1 MRSLDLVGIR
11 KWFFVLSGTIIVA
24 SLVLLA
30 IPPTLRPG
38 IEFTAGT
45 TTLVRFDRN
54 VDQADLR
61 AAYAELGHPEAR
73 IQSTGDREYLIRTS
87 ELRVPNS
94 ALIEVNPTVTPDDA
108 PTPELGTVLLG
119 AEGAAGEAAL
129 RVFNFAVCDF
139 GEVIERFPTGEQAVV
154 FDEVREPD
162 CETAI
167 EDATSDS
174 GDAAATDTPDD
185 AGEEEPEAT
194 ATPDDATEEPEPTAT
209 PDATTEDETTED
221 EGELLAY
228 RVQVGGAD
236 GTTGFVAPAD
246 THGFLAPGEGREG
259 PETPAED
266 LGERGE
272 IEVRAGEAVRA
283 LRGTGVRRGL
293 RGRLT
298 QAVRNASIAVA
309 VAAVFIM
316 AYIVFAF
323 SSVPRPMRYA
333 SAAIV
338 ALAHDTIIVLGVFS
352 LFGKVFGM
360 EVNLMF
366 VTGLLTVIGF
376 SVHDTIVIFDRVR
389 ENVRIAPQA
398 RFAANVNAALV
409 QTLGRSLN
417 TSMTLVLTILA
428 LLWLGGSTI
437 QPFLIVLLVGVIAGA
452 YSSIAI
458 AAQVLV
464 AWDEGDFS
472 RLLGRFRRGGELRG
486 GSRGDVGAARRGVT
500 ATPRGSAP
508 PG

>member
-1 MRSLDLVGIR
+1 MRSLDLVGTR
-11 KWFFVLSGTIIVA
+11 KWFFVLSGTIVVV

-45 TTLVRFDRN
+45 TTLVRFNRN

-87 ELRVPNS
+87 ELRVPDS
-94 ALIEVNPTVTPDDA
+94 ALIEVNPTATPDDA
-108 PTPELGTVLLG
+108 PTSELGTVLLG
-119 AEGAAGEAAL
+119 AEGAEGEIAL

-139 GEVIERFPTGEQAVV
+139 GGEIEPPFPAGRDAVV
-154 FDEVREPD
+154 FEEVRESD

-167 EDATSDS
+167 EDATGDS
-174 GDAAATDTPDD
+174 GDADATDTPDD
-185 AGEEEPEAT
+185 AVEEEPETT
-194 ATPDDATEEPEPTAT
+194 ATPDDAAEEPDATET
-209 PDATTEDETTED
+209 PDATTEEEPTED

-246 THGFLAPGEGREG
+246 THGFLAPGEGRAE
-259 PETPAED
+259 PETPAKD

-272 IEVRAGEAVRA
+272 IESALAKQFGRFEVLEFAAVSA
-283 LRGTGVRRGL
+283 VVS
-293 RGRLT
+293 T
-298 QAVRNASIAVA
+298 QAVRNATIAVG

-338 ALAHDTIIVLGVFS
+338 ALAHDTIIVLGAFS
-352 LFGKVFGM
+352 LFGKVFEM
-360 EVNLMF
+360 EINLMF
-366 VTGLLTVIGF
+366 VTGVLTVIGF

-398 RFAANVNAALV
+398 RFSDSVNAALV

-417 TSMTLVLTILA
+417 TSITLVLTILA

-472 RLLGRFRRGGELRG
+472 RLLGRFRRGGE
-486 GSRGDVGAARRGVT
+486 SEEEAA
-500 ATPRGSAP
+500 AT
-508 PG
+508 

>member
-1 MRSLDLVGIR
+1 MRSGNQTAR
-11 KWFFVLSGTIIVA
+11 RPSKTRPATPGT
-24 SLVLLA
+24 
-30 IPPTLRPG
+30 
-38 IEFTAGT
+38 
-45 TTLVRFDRN
+45 
-54 VDQADLR
+54 
-61 AAYAELGHPEAR
+61 
-73 IQSTGDREYLIRTS
+73 
-87 ELRVPNS
+87 
-94 ALIEVNPTVTPDDA
+94 
-108 PTPELGTVLLG
+108 PTP
-119 AEGAAGEAAL
+119 
-129 RVFNFAVCDF
+129 R
-139 GEVIERFPTGEQAVV
+139 IRPTTRARKNPRQ
-154 FDEVREPD
+154 RPRR
-162 CETAI
+162 T
-167 EDATSDS
+167 
-174 GDAAATDTPDD
+174 TP
-185 AGEEEPEAT
+185 PRS
-194 ATPDDATEEPEPTAT
+194 PNATET
-209 PDATTEDETTED
+209 PDATTEEEPTED

-246 THGFLAPGEGREG
+246 THGFLAPGEGRAE

-272 IEVRAGEAVRA
+272 IESALAKQFGRFEVLEFAAVSA
-283 LRGTGVRRGL
+283 VVS
-293 RGRLT
+293 T
-298 QAVRNASIAVA
+298 QAVRNATIAVA

-338 ALAHDTIIVLGVFS
+338 ALAHDTIIVLGAFS
-352 LFGKVFGM
+352 LFGKVFEM
-360 EVNLMF
+360 EINLMF

-398 RFAANVNAALV
+398 RFADSVNAALV

-417 TSMTLVLTILA
+417 TSITLVLTILA

-472 RLLGRFRRGGELRG
+472 RLLGRFRRGGESG
-486 GSRGDVGAARRGVT
+486 EEPAAT
-500 ATPRGSAP
+500 
-508 PG
+508 

>member
-1 MRSLDLVGIR
+1 MRSLDLVGTR
-11 KWFFVLSGTIIVA
+11 KWFFVLSGTIVVV

-45 TTLVRFDRN
+45 TTLVRFNRN

-87 ELRVPNS
+87 ELRVPDS
-94 ALIEVNPTVTPDDA
+94 ALIEVNPTVTPEDVA
-108 PTPELGTVLLG
+108 TSELGTVLLG
-119 AEGAAGEAAL
+119 AEGAAGEVAL

-139 GEVIERFPTGEQAVV
+139 GGEIERFPAGAEAVV

-167 EDATSDS
+167 EDATGDS
-174 GDAAATDTPDD
+174 EDADATDTPGD
-185 AGEEEPEAT
+185 AAEEEPETT
-194 ATPDDATEEPEPTAT
+194 ATPDDATEEPEAT
-209 PDATTEDETTED
+209 VTLDDATGEAPTED

-246 THGFLAPGEGREG
+246 THGFLAPGEGRAA

-272 IEVRAGEAVRA
+272 IESALAKQFGRFEVLEFAAVSA
-283 LRGTGVRRGL
+283 VVS
-293 RGRLT
+293 T
-298 QAVRNASIAVA
+298 QAVRNATIAVA

-338 ALAHDTIIVLGVFS
+338 ALAHDTIIVLGAFS
-352 LFGKVFGM
+352 LFGKVFEM
-360 EVNLMF
+360 EINLMF
-366 VTGLLTVIGF
+366 VTGVLTVIGF

-398 RFAANVNAALV
+398 RFSDSVNAALV

-417 TSMTLVLTILA
+417 TSITLVLTILA

-472 RLLGRFRRGGELRG
+472 RLLGRFRRDGE
-486 GSRGDVGAARRGVT
+486 SEEEAA
-500 ATPRGSAP
+500 AT
-508 PG
+508 

>member
-119 AEGAAGEAAL
+119 AEGAEGEVAL

-174 GDAAATDTPDD
+174 GDADATDTPDD

-194 ATPDDATEEPEPTAT
+194 ATPDDASEEPEPTET
-209 PDATTEDETTED
+209 PDATAEDETTED

-272 IEVRAGEAVRA
+272 IESALAKQFGRFEVLEFAAVSA
-283 LRGTGVRRGL
+283 VVS
-293 RGRLT
+293 T

-398 RFAANVNAALV
+398 RFAENVNAALV

-417 TSMTLVLTILA
+417 TSITLVLTILA

-472 RLLGRFRRGGELRG
+472 RLLGRFRRGGASEEE
-486 GSRGDVGAARRGVT
+486 AA
-500 ATPRGSAP
+500 AT
-508 PG
+508 

>member
-11 KWFFVLSGTIIVA
+11 KWFFAVSGAIVVA

-38 IEFTAGT
+38 IEFTAGS
-45 TTLVRFDRN
+45 TTLVRFDRD
-54 VDQADLR
+54 VDQTQLR
-61 AAYAELGHPEAR
+61 AAYAELDHPEAR
-73 IQSTGDREYLIRTS
+73 IQSTGGREYLIRTS
-87 ELRVPNS
+87 ELRVPDS
-94 ALIEVNPTVTPDDA
+94 ALIEVNPTVTPIDV
-108 PTPELGTVLLG
+108 PTSELGSVRLG
-119 AEGAAGEAAL
+119 AEGAAGEVAL
-129 RVFNFAVCDF
+129 RVFDRSTAVCDF
-139 GEVIERFPTGEQAVV
+139 GDEIGRFDARTEAVV
-154 FDEVREPD
+154 FEEVRDTDCATPEDAAEEPD
-162 CETAI
+162 P
-167 EDATSDS
+167 
-174 GDAAATDTPDD
+174 TDT
-185 AGEEEPEAT
+185 A
-194 ATPDDATEEPEPTAT
+194 DDATD
-209 PDATTEDETTED
+209 DATAED

-228 RVQVGGAD
+228 RVQVGGPD
-236 GTTGFVAPAD
+236 GVTGFVAPAD
-246 THGFLAPGEGREG
+246 THGFLAPGEGRPE

-272 IEVRAGEAVRA
+272 IETALAIRFGQFDVLEFASVSAV
-283 LRGTGVRRGL
+283 VS
-293 RGRLT
+293 T
-298 QAVRNASIAVA
+298 QAVRNASIAVV

-338 ALAHDTIIVLGVFS
+338 ALAHDTIIVLGAFS

-417 TSMTLVLTILA
+417 TSITLVLTILA

-437 QPFLIVLLVGVIAGA
+437 QPFLLVLLVGVIAGA

-472 RLLGRFRRGGELRG
+472 GLLGRFRRGGE
-486 GSRGDVGAARRGVT
+486 SEEEAA
-500 ATPRGSAP
+500 AT
-508 PG
+508 